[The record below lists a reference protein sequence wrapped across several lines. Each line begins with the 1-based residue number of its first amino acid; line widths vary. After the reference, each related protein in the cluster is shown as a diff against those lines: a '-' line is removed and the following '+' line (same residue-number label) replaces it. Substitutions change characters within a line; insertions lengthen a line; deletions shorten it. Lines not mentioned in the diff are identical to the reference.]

1 MWFYQ
6 NQQVL
11 QQRMR
16 ILVRLLRH
24 ECFDLMLYSSWFS
37 NCHFLSAILNKSFSK
52 TDVLPLRASKLAVV
66 KPVQLPSSQSALLFL
81 YDFFRDLYHSESKI
95 NHIKTHYIDFISSIP
110 TFSIFRIGRIFRII
124 RILRLVR
131 SGKIIYGFI
140 DKYNAKSAFENIV
153 ILNFIVLGFSTF
165 SVYQLEKGINP
176 DISTLGESLW
186 WCINTIM
193 TVGFVQDIILI
204 SIEGKVFSIILIIS
218 GLLLFGTFISFITDY
233 FVKDQDLKDSV
244 NDMNSKISELE
255 KKIDQFIKEKN
266 N

>member
-1 MWFYQ
+1 MG
-6 NQQVL
+6 VK
-11 QQRMR
+11 
-16 ILVRLLRH
+16 I
-24 ECFDLMLYSSWFS
+24 
-37 NCHFLSAILNKSFSK
+37 FLDKNNKMK
-52 TDVLPLRASKLAVV
+52 TLSKLDQINLILSIYVIIELYV
-66 KPVQLPSSQSALLFL
+66 STLISYSHSTKLWIYRIDFIICLLFL

-244 NDMNSKISELE
+244 NDINTKISELE
-255 KKIDQFIKEKN
+255 KKIDQLIKEKN